1 MPRNPDVEPD
11 VVPTD
16 VWDAASRIEG
26 WLTRE
31 EANLLW
37 RYCLGPWCEVGT
49 FKGRSARVL
58 SARGHGYCVDLCED
72 WYADDLRRNLNG
84 TAPVRVIR
92 GDFRDV
98 VDQVPAFLSFLYL
111 DAGHSF
117 DETIEAFELYSPK
130 VISGGHIALH
140 DVLELHPGEMDW
152 PGANSALH
160 VLTREA
166 WQLVAAAHRVAVF
179 RV

>member
-1 MPRNPDVEPD
+1 MPRNSDVEPD
-11 VVPTD
+11 VVPAD
-16 VWDAASRIEG
+16 VWDDAQRVEG

-37 RYCLGPWCEVGT
+37 RYASSPWCEVGT
-49 FKGRSARVL
+49 FKGRSARIL
-58 SARGHGYCVDLCED
+58 SARGFGYCVDLFDD
-72 WYADDLRRNLNG
+72 WYAADTRTGLDGLPV
-84 TAPVRVIR
+84 TAIR
-92 GDFRDV
+92 GDCLAVADR
-98 VDQVPAFLSFLYL
+98 VPAGLNFLYL

-117 DETIEAFELYSPK
+117 DETLDAFRAYAPK
-130 VISGGHIALH
+130 VKAGGHIALH
-140 DVLELHPGEMDW
+140 DVLELHPNEMDW

-166 WQLVAAAHRVAVF
+166 FQLVAAAHRVAVF